1 MFFYNAQVAGYALET
16 LYDLNA
22 GRYLALG
29 FENEEVSGAN
39 WSKKFSK
46 VEYKPNALRQEG
58 VR

>member
-1 MFFYNAQVAGYALET
+1 MAGYAVET

-29 FENEEVSGAN
+29 FENEEAKGAN
-39 WSKKFSK
+39 WDVKFSK
-46 VEYKPNALRQEG
+46 VEFKPNALRQEG